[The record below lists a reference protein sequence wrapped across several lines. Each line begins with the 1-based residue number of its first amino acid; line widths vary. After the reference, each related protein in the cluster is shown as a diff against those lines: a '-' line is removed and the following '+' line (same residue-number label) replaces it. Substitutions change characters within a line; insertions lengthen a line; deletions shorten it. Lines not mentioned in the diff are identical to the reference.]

1 MGYTLFTYIN
11 RKSFSTNFFSFTPF
25 LSTSRVTLSTTC
37 DIEVIFPL
45 YFLLSLRVNFLLAL
59 FHVLSTTVVF
69 VSCLTTRSFLFL
81 LLHYHR
87 GYFSSTFRSYF
98 SPIALFHFIRLRCVC
113 LSLCFSVLYVLSIQ
127 SFLLKKRRRGSVDT
141 GFPPRSVY
149 L

>member
-87 GYFSSTFRSYF
+87 GYFSSTIRSYF
-98 SPIALFHFIRLRCVC
+98 SPIALFTLFAYVVYV
-113 LSLCFSVLYVLSIQ
+113 SLYVYLFYMFCLYIFS
-127 SFLLKKRRRGSVDT
+127 SEKRRRGSVDT
-141 GFPPRSVY
+141 GFPPRSV
-149 L
+149 